1 MSYDVFVVAA
11 LEDRDM
17 AKLVTR
23 RLRALKM
30 RVWYDAK
37 STDDQFDEK
46 EARAVH
52 RSKSMLVLWSEAAT
66 KSDFVRAAAGTGYSI
81 KDQPFIQAGLDSV
94 VPYDPY
100 EVDDLHDL
108 KGFTSRT
115 NTDGWF
121 EIIQKLEGQQG
132 RSDLREFL
140 LIPTKDRDAQD
151 DWRRRHPGDPLAKKG
166 QPVGVK
172 KGSDPAL
179 GEAALTAGAAAA
191 STEAAAPKPAVET
204 KSAASLAASA
214 APVAPIA
221 AVDPVVP
228 PAAERRP
235 LVETSTTAAT
245 AAVGGAAIEDD
256 ERGGIGPIWAMLAAI
271 AVLFVLAY
279 LLRNL
284 QTAPEAGAALPAI
297 ANTVFVACPAGTIP
311 RDLLDADLLAPGEI
325 IVDDPGN

>member
-52 RSKSMLVLWSEAAT
+52 RSKAMLVLWSENAT

-81 KDQPFIQAGLDSV
+81 KDQPFIQAGLDDV

-121 EIIQKLEGQQG
+121 EIIQKLEDQQD
-132 RSDLREFL
+132 RKDLKEFL
-140 LIPTKDRDAQD
+140 LIPTKDKDAQD
-151 DWRRRHPGDPLAKKG
+151 AWRTRHPADPLAIKG

-172 KGSDPAL
+172 KTDIA
-179 GEAALTAGAAAA
+179 AGAAAA
-191 STEAAAPKPAVET
+191 GAIG
-204 KSAASLAASA
+204 AASL
-214 APVAPIA
+214 
-221 AVDPVVP
+221 
-228 PAAERRP
+228 
-235 LVETSTTAAT
+235 TSTTTTPTPTTPAKPEPVEIKTAEPANVTPFRTTPPPETDRVTPQASYAA
-245 AAVGGAAIEDD
+245 AEEEEIGGMGA
-256 ERGGIGPIWAMLAAI
+256 IWAMLAAI
-271 AVLFVLAY
+271 AVLFLLAFIW
-279 LLRNL
+279 RNM
-284 QTAPEAGAALPAI
+284 QAATGAAPVLPGV
-297 ANTVFVACPAGTIP
+297 ANAVFATCPAGTVQ
-311 RDLLDADLLAPGEI
+311 RDLLDPALLEPSGGIVNDTGE
-325 IVDDPGN
+325 

>member
-52 RSKSMLVLWSEAAT
+52 RSKAMLVLWSQNAV
-66 KSDFVRAAAGTGYSI
+66 KSDFVRAAAGTGFSI
-81 KDQPFIQAGLDSV
+81 KDQPFIQAGLDDV
-94 VPYDPY
+94 EPYDPY
-100 EVDDLHDL
+100 SVDDLHDL

-121 EIIQKLEGQQG
+121 EIIHKLEDHQG
-132 RSDLREFL
+132 RKDLKEFL

-151 DWRRRHPGDPLAKKG
+151 AWRERHPGDPLAKKG

-172 KGSDPAL
+172 KGTAGAVAL
-179 GEAALTAGAAAA
+179 GTAGAAGAA
-191 STEAAAPKPAVET
+191 SLASKAAPQTSEKPAETVVET
-204 KSAASLAASA
+204 KSDVAPASSTPIPERDQVKTAAPASSASA
-214 APVAPIA
+214 APSYT
-221 AVDPVVP
+221 
-228 PAAERRP
+228 AER
-235 LVETSTTAAT
+235 EDD
-245 AAVGGAAIEDD
+245 VGGLGAV
-256 ERGGIGPIWAMLAAI
+256 WAMLAAI
-271 AVLFVLAY
+271 ALLFLLAY
-279 LLRNL
+279 FLRNM
-284 QTAPEAGAALPAI
+284 QSTTTAGAALPAVS
-297 ANTVFVACPAGTIP
+297 NTVFATCPAGTVP
-311 RDLLDADLLAPGEI
+311 RDLLDPALLEPSGG
-325 IVDDPGN
+325 IVNDTQE

>member
-52 RSKSMLVLWSEAAT
+52 RSKSMLVLWSENAI

-81 KDQPFIQAGLDSV
+81 KGQPFIQAGLDKV

-121 EIIQKLEGQQG
+121 EIIGKLETHQQ
-132 RSDLREFL
+132 RSDLKEFL
-140 LIPTKDRDAQD
+140 LIPTKDKDAQD
-151 DWRRRHPGDPLAKKG
+151 GWRERHPDDPLAIKG
-166 QPVGVK
+166 QPVGLK
-172 KGSDPAL
+172 KTDPLAQAASL
-179 GEAALTAGAAAA
+179 GAVGGATIAALANQAEPA
-191 STEAAAPKPAVET
+191 SSAPPQTEMVET
-204 KSAASLAASA
+204 KSA
-214 APVAPIA
+214 
-221 AVDPVVP
+221 P
-228 PAAERRP
+228 PA
-235 LVETSTTAAT
+235 VEPPAT
-245 AAVGGAAIEDD
+245 ATPSYAIKEEEIGGMGAV
-256 ERGGIGPIWAMLAAI
+256 WAMLAAI
-271 AVLFVLAY
+271 AVLFLLAFMG
-279 LLRNL
+279 RNA
-284 QTAPEAGAALPAI
+284 QFVGSAGAGLPAVSN
-297 ANTVFVACPAGTIP
+297 AVFATCPAGTMP
-311 RDLLDADLLAPGEI
+311 RDLLDPALLEPSGG
-325 IVDDPGN
+325 IVNDTGN

>member
-46 EARAVH
+46 EARAIH
-52 RSKSMLVLWSEAAT
+52 RSKAMLVLWSQNAV

-81 KDQPFIQAGLDSV
+81 KEQPLIQAGLDNV

-100 EVDDLHDL
+100 KVDDLHDL

-121 EIIQKLEGQQG
+121 EIIHKLEVQQG
-132 RSDLREFL
+132 RKDLKEFL

-151 DWRRRHPGDPLAKKG
+151 AWRDSHPKDPLAVKG

-172 KGSDPAL
+172 KSETSGTAAAL
-179 GEAALTAGAAAA
+179 GAAGAASLVGSVSKA
-191 STEAAAPKPAVET
+191 EPAPEPATPEPVEV
-204 KSAASLAASA
+204 KSAAPASA
-214 APVAPIA
+214 PKASVTPVR
-221 AVDPVVP
+221 
-228 PAAERRP
+228 E
-235 LVETSTTAAT
+235 AAT
-245 AAVGGAAIEDD
+245 APARPSYTEAEQDVGGM
-256 ERGGIGPIWAMLAAI
+256 GPLWAMLAAV
-271 AVLFVLAY
+271 AVLFILAFA
-279 LLRNL
+279 LRNL
-284 QTAPEAGAALPAI
+284 QATQSSRAALPGV
-297 ANTVFVACPAGTIP
+297 ANTVFATCPAGTIH
-311 RDLLDADLLAPGEI
+311 RDYLDPALLEPSGG
-325 IVDDPGN
+325 IVNDTDN

>member
-46 EARAVH
+46 EARAIH
-52 RSKSMLVLWSEAAT
+52 RSKAMLVLWSQNAV

-81 KDQPFIQAGLDSV
+81 KEKPFIQAGLDDV

-100 EVDDLHDL
+100 KVDDLHDL

-121 EIIQKLEGQQG
+121 EIIHKLEDQQG
-132 RSDLREFL
+132 RKDLREFL

-151 DWRRRHPGDPLAKKG
+151 AWRDSHPDDPLAVKG

-172 KGSDPAL
+172 KSEPGIGAATAAL
-179 GEAALTAGAAAA
+179 GAAGAASLVSSAKK
-191 STEAAAPKPAVET
+191 SEPEAAPTTPREPVEV
-204 KSAASLAASA
+204 KSAASVAAQKASM
-214 APVAPIA
+214 APAREPS
-221 AVDPVVP
+221 PE
-228 PAAERRP
+228 PAKPAYAQ
-235 LVETSTTAAT
+235 VEES
-245 AAVGGAAIEDD
+245 VGGM
-256 ERGGIGPIWAMLAAI
+256 GPLWAMLAAV
-271 AVLFVLAY
+271 AVLFLLAFA
-279 LLRNL
+279 LRNL
-284 QTAPEAGAALPAI
+284 QATQTSRSALPGV
-297 ANTVFVACPAGTIP
+297 ANTVFATCPAGTIH
-311 RDLLDADLLAPGEI
+311 RDYLDPALLEPSGG
-325 IVDDPGN
+325 IVNDTGN